1 MSAAHP
7 LPSEAPALP
16 GPGELVQGRYRI
28 VEELGRGGMGLVLA
42 ARDEMLGREVALK
55 VVLPQMMS
63 SRPAVERFVNEARS
77 LAQLDCRNVVRVLDF
92 GEISAPIECA
102 GLPFM
107 VLERLHGEDLFSVAA
122 REGGLSP
129 SRVVRYALETCAGL
143 AAAHARG
150 IVHRDLKPENLF
162 LAVEADGSECLKVLD
177 FGVARSPGR
186 RPLTLE
192 KAGVGSPGYMSP
204 EQVEGSRAVDGRSD
218 IWAVGVV
225 MYELLAHRAAFVGDS
240 PQSLCLQILT
250 APVVPLTELRS
261 DLPPALVYIVERC
274 MERDPERRFANVA
287 ELAEALAPLDDWSP
301 DSDVERIRRQLDV
314 SEGVESSRVR
324 RRSSAPRVTSRTSS
338 VEVPSSRRRRTL
350 SFLVAAAVFL
360 PALAL
365 LPRVAQAPEL
375 ASARAWSIEAVQQA
389 KLTWHAARARA
400 QELWAKTDDRGTPG
414 KP

>member
-1 MSAAHP
+1 MP
-7 LPSEAPALP
+7 APGA
-16 GPGELVQGRYRI
+16 LVQGRYRGL
-28 VEELGRGGMGLVLA
+28 EELGRGGMGLVLSA
-42 ARDEMLGREVALK
+42 HDETLDREVALK
-55 VVLPQMMS
+55 VVLPQMMA
-63 SRPAVERFVNEARS
+63 SRAAVERFVNEARS

-92 GEISAPIECA
+92 GEISLPVECA

-177 FGVARSPGR
+177 FGVARAPGR

-204 EQVEGSRAVDGRSD
+204 EQVEGSKAVDGRSD

-225 MYELLAHRAAFVGDS
+225 MYELLAHRAAFVGDN

-250 APVVPLTELRS
+250 APVVPLTEVRS

-274 MERDPERRFANVA
+274 MERDPDQRFANVA

-301 DSDVERIRRQLDV
+301 DSEAERIRRQLDATDQVEV
-314 SEGVESSRVR
+314 SDVR
-324 RRSSAPRVTSRTSS
+324 RRTSTPRASGRAEVRRS
-338 VEVPSSRRRRTL
+338 VPGSRRRRTL
-350 SFLVAAAVFL
+350 SLLVAAAVFL
-360 PALAL
+360 PAVAL
-365 LPRVAQAPEL
+365 LPRVSRAPEL
-375 ASARAWSIEAVQQA
+375 AGARAWSVAAVQQA
-389 KLTWHAARARA
+389 KIAWHSARVRA
-400 QELWAKTDDRGTPG
+400 QELWAKTDDRRGPG